1 MNEFMHSF
9 SLPEIYAVSKESSAN
24 RQTDKISRIHKLFH
38 MCNFWIGNTASS
50 LQNTSLQTLC
60 LQTFRT
66 VHL

>member
-38 MCNFWIGNTASS
+38 MCNF
-50 LQNTSLQTLC
+50 
-60 LQTFRT
+60 
-66 VHL
+66 